1 MESNDINQDESDN
14 DGIIL
19 AFGKDRCFPKICYI
33 DIFTLCPINIYAVL
47 LLCQLL

>member
-19 AFGKDRCFPKICYI
+19 AFGK
-33 DIFTLCPINIYAVL
+33 TVS
-47 LLCQLL
+47 